1 MAADTSRVRP
11 GNLYGSLEMLI
22 LKALSVDAPMHG
34 LEIARFIRE
43 SSRDALIIEEGAL
56 YPALHRLAARG
67 LVEGEWLV
75 SEKGRRAKFYDLT
88 TSGHQA
94 LKAELANWTRHQ
106 KAVGQVI
113 TARKASR

>member
-1 MAADTSRVRP
+1 MASDSGRVRP

-34 LEIARFIRE
+34 LEIARFIKE

-56 YPALHRLAARG
+56 YPALHRLAAKG

-75 SEKGRRAKFYDLT
+75 SEKGRRAKFYDIT
-88 TSGHQA
+88 ASGHRT
-94 LKAELANWTRHQ
+94 LEAELDSWTRHQ
-106 KAVGQVI
+106 KAVGHVI
-113 TARKASR
+113 TARKASQ